1 MPLLGPK
8 IGHVGTRGHGM
19 ANDEAIQPLQG
30 GQGKVGGP
38 QTPLLDLGYEIET
51 PNWAC
56 RDFLT

>member
-1 MPLLGPK
+1 
-8 IGHVGTRGHGM
+8 M

-30 GQGKVGGP
+30 GQGQVGGP

-51 PNWAC
+51 PNWAR